1 MMPAIPNSFFIT
13 KQVKQYVENKMIE
26 DFVFCDFNRGK
37 YNLFDI
43 SEEKTAPFAGGK
55 IIGADS
61 NFIVTD
67 GGWLCEFGYAD
78 GGLRYFQ
85 KADDGDDAPV
95 PKSASGGMTLKFLL
109 HDGSMLRVFLDGWCC
124 RIDIRRIE
132 PMVNTYPFRNKFP
145 LEVADKNDFTYENYV
160 KWLENNGKL
169 SILEAMAL
177 AKGATDIRTSMM
189 NYILWQSGVHPKKK
203 ANKLTEDAMRS
214 VYKNAVNLVGEYLTS
229 KRVCFHTDIFGR
241 QCGED
246 DETLTLFTS
255 RSHGKPCPKC
265 GTPIEFVA
273 GGGTKLY
280 YCPQCQP
287 K

>member
-1 MMPAIPNSFFIT
+1 MMPAIPNSLFIT
-13 KQVKQYVENKMIE
+13 KQMKQYIENKTIK
-26 DFVFCDFNRGK
+26 DFIFCDFNRGK

-43 SEEKTAPFAGGK
+43 SEEKTASFRSGK
-55 IIGADS
+55 IVSADS

-85 KADDGDDAPV
+85 SVDDVDDSPA
-95 PKSASGGMTLKFLL
+95 PKSFSGGVTLKFML

-124 RIDIRRIE
+124 RINIRRIE
-132 PMVNTYPFRNKFP
+132 PMVNAYPFRNKFP
-145 LEVADKNDFTYENYV
+145 LEVADKNDFTYENYT
-160 KWLENNGKL
+160 KWLENNNKM
-169 SILEAMAL
+169 SILETMAL

-189 NYILWQSGVHPKKK
+189 NYILWQSGVYPKKK
-203 ANKLTEDAMRS
+203 VNKLTENEIRI
-214 VYKNAVNLVGEYLTS
+214 VYENTVRLVDEYLS
-229 KRVCFHTDIFGR
+229 GKRICFHTDIFG
-241 QCGED
+241 QACGED

-265 GTPIEFVA
+265 GSPIEFIA